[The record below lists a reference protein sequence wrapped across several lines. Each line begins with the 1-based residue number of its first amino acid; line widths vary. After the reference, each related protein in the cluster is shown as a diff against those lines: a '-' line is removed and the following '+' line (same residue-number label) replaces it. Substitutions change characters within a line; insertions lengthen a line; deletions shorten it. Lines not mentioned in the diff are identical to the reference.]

1 MGAVYALLAYGLWG
15 ILPVYWKAL
24 AAVPADEIIAWRV
37 VGTVLFSGLLL
48 AALGRSG
55 ELAAITRSRRD
66 VARLGLGGLLI
77 VVNWLVYVWAVNHD
91 QLLEASFGYYLNP
104 LISVFLGRV
113 ALGERLSGAQGA
125 AIALAAAGVA
135 VLGVEFQGLPWVSL
149 TLAVS
154 FALYGLL
161 HKLGDTLPIPSLA
174 FETAVTAPLAV
185 GYLTSIVTPPGG
197 EVHALPAAQTTLL
210 LLAGPATALPLLW
223 FASAARTLR
232 LSTLGLFQYLAP
244 SIGFVLA
251 LFVYDEPWSRSHA
264 VAFTCIWIALG
275 LFSLDAWRR
284 GRAAGDR

>member
-24 AAVPADEIIAWRV
+24 AAVPADQIIAWRV
-37 VGTVLFSGLLL
+37 VGTVVFSSLLL
-48 AALGRSG
+48 AALGRSR
-55 ELAAITRSRRD
+55 ELTAIARSRRD

-113 ALGERLSGAQGA
+113 ALGERLSNAQGA
-125 AIALAAAGVA
+125 AIALAAVGVT
-135 VLGVEFQGLPWVSL
+135 VLGIQFEGLPWVSL

-174 FETAVTAPLAV
+174 FETAVTAPLAAL
-185 GYLTSIVTPPGG
+185 YLGAVVNPPGG
-197 EVHALPAAQTTLL
+197 ELHALPGAQTSLL

-251 LFVYDEPWSRSHA
+251 LFVYDEPWSGTHA
-264 VAFTCIWIALG
+264 IAFSCIWIALA

-284 GRAAGDR
+284 SES